1 MVGFLARGLWGAAL
15 AIAAGPAYDGSAMA
29 SGSSVSSAG
38 EATYELYYWPGLP
51 GRGEFIR
58 LVLEDAGAA
67 YVDVAR
73 LPEEQGGG
81 AGAITRL
88 LRGEHTGHLPLAPPI
103 LCHGELTI
111 AQVANICMYLG
122 PRLGLA
128 PADEPGRL
136 AVNQLQLTIADL
148 VGEVHDTHHPIAVGR
163 FYEQQKVAARERAAF
178 FLDQRLPRFLAHFE
192 RVLGRNREG
201 AGECLVGA
209 GLSYVDLS
217 LFHVLDGLT
226 YAFPRAFG
234 RNEASIPGLLALRDR
249 VRQRRGIAAYMA
261 SDRHLAFNE
270 KGIFRHYPELDL
282 PD

>member
-1 MVGFLARGLWGAAL
+1 LAWALLGAAL
-15 AIAAGPAYDGSAMA
+15 AIAAGRAYDGVDMQ
-29 SGSSVSSAG
+29 SGSSASCAS
-38 EATYELYYWPGLP
+38 EAAYKLYYWPGLP

-73 LPEEQGGG
+73 LPTDQGGG

-122 PRLGLA
+122 PRHGLA

-163 FYEQQKVAARERAAF
+163 FYEQQKAAARERAVF

-192 RVLGRNREG
+192 KVLGRNREG
-201 AGECLVGA
+201 SGECLVGA
-209 GLSYVDLS
+209 RPSYVDLS
-217 LFHVLDGLT
+217 VFHVLVGLA
-226 YAFPRAFG
+226 YAFPRAFA

-249 VRQRRGIAAYMA
+249 VRQRPGIAAYLA
-261 SDRHLAFNE
+261 SERHLAFNE

-282 PD
+282 PE